1 MPLIIVVLSDFY
13 DSDLRQRLALL
24 NPNQKYMVYCAVGGR
39 SGKTGKMMEELGFK
53 QVYNVT
59 EGFRQ
64 LRSKGIPVAE
74 GSQE

>member
-13 DSDLRQRLALL
+13 ASELRQRLALL

-59 EGFRQ
+59 EGFPQ